1 MNNKMRI
8 LWSLI
13 FGMACCCFSGCLS
26 YGRYHW
32 GAYPVDGGYVV
43 DCMVRGDREHL
54 DAKRWQAEMEERAL
68 TLVSAGLR
76 SKGFD
81 VKESEVLIFSVNQG
95 DLVLISIVEGDRRL
109 LVQARDV
116 GRIFHKAIGEQK
128 PVAQA
133 TGKFPLP

>member
-1 MNNKMRI
+1 
-8 LWSLI
+8 
-13 FGMACCCFSGCLS
+13 
-26 YGRYHW
+26 
-32 GAYPVDGGYVV
+32 
-43 DCMVRGDREHL
+43 
-54 DAKRWQAEMEERAL
+54 
-68 TLVSAGLR
+68 
-76 SKGFD
+76 